1 MSSASQSVPSN
12 SATTPALKRT
22 VTRIKKQTTNTTTNA
37 TTNTTTNATTK
48 PTFPAPSPMPTP
60 NPPPTAQ
67 SATATPVQAENI
79 TISHSIRIM
88 KDPVTNSYTYSYI
101 KPDGDE
107 ALDTN
112 THNNGFDS
120 DSNDSDDY
128 SSVDSN
134 DSDSEQNRYLL
145 SSAKEI
151 AAKLNTQPID
161 MEGCEPLYSIKQIT
175 YDILLPFILINMHA
189 SSRSNILALLNTT
202 VISCIEGRCIS
213 EGFIKPDSVRIIDF
227 KCGKIIGKNVQFN
240 LVIECLICNPVEQT
254 VICCFAKNITQAG
267 IRALSADEHLPV
279 VVYIARDY
287 NSNNPNTYYN
297 SIKEGDAIKV
307 RIIGKRFEINDKNIQ
322 IIGDLVLPKKERSVA
337 SVAPQQKTKLPPI
350 IIDGTVTSTTTTTT
364 STAYTSSSTT
374 SASASASSES
384 TISKPKKASKTPKE
398 PKAPKAPKEPKEPK
412 EPKVPKAPKKIKKND
427 VVSESLPNEE

>member
-1 MSSASQSVPSN
+1 MSSASQSVSSN

-22 VTRIKKQTTNTTTNA
+22 VTRIKKQTTNA
-37 TTNTTTNATTK
+37 TTNATTK
-48 PTFPAPSPMPTP
+48 PTFPAPMPTPKP
-60 NPPPTAQ
+60 NPPPTSQ
-67 SATATPVQAENI
+67 SVSAIPVDAENI
-79 TISHSIRIM
+79 TISHSIRII

-101 KPDGDE
+101 KSDGDE
-107 ALDTN
+107 ALDAN

-120 DSNDSDDY
+120 DSNSNSNDSDDS

-151 AAKLNTQPID
+151 AAKLNTQSID

-213 EGFIKPDSVRIIDF
+213 EGFIKPESVRIIDF

-322 IIGDLVLPKKERSVA
+322 IIGDLVVPKKERSVA
-337 SVAPQQKTKLPPI
+337 SAPAQQKTKLPPI
-350 IIDGTVTSTTTTTT
+350 IIDGTVTTTTTTTT

-374 SASASASSES
+374 SAPASSES
-384 TISKPKKASKTPKE
+384 TISKPQKASKTSKEPKAQKE
-398 PKAPKAPKEPKEPK
+398 PKAPKESKAPKEPKA
-412 EPKVPKAPKKIKKND
+412 PKAPKKIKKND
-427 VVSESLPNEE
+427 VAAESLPNEEQ

>member
-1 MSSASQSVPSN
+1 MSTASQSVTSN

-22 VTRIKKQTTNTTTNA
+22 VTRIKKQTTN
-37 TTNTTTNATTK
+37 ATTK
-48 PTFPAPSPMPTP
+48 PTFPTPGSTPPQPTTQLPSTTPTE
-60 NPPPTAQ
+60 
-67 SATATPVQAENI
+67 AENI
-79 TISHSIRIM
+79 TISHSIRII

-101 KPDGDE
+101 TPDGNE
-107 ALDTN
+107 SLETN
-112 THNNGFDS
+112 THNNVFDS
-120 DSNDSDDY
+120 DSNSNDSDDS

-151 AAKLNTQPID
+151 AEKLNTQSID
-161 MEGCEPLYSIKQIT
+161 MEGCEPLYSVKQIT

-287 NSNNPNTYYN
+287 SSNNPNTYYN

-322 IIGDLVLPKKERSVA
+322 IIGDLVIPKKERSVA
-337 SVAPQQKTKLPPI
+337 SATSQQKSKLPPI
-350 IIDGTVTSTTTTTT
+350 VIDGTVTTTTTTT
-364 STAYTSSSTT
+364 STAYTSSST
-374 SASASASSES
+374 SSGPIGSES
-384 TISKPKKASKTPKE
+384 TTSKPKKTPKEPKASKTPKE
-398 PKAPKAPKEPKEPK
+398 PKTPKTPKTPKEPKA
-412 EPKVPKAPKKIKKND
+412 PKVPKAPKKIKKND
-427 VVSESLPNEE
+427 VDAESLPNEEQ